1 MQRSRNPKL
10 SDIARTIMQ
19 QSVAITKTNIYIYTP
34 RAQFGSE
41 TYREEADR
49 ECHDAD
55 EGEDHGRD
63 QQAQRPAT
71 RCPHRQIPNRSS
83 IHQLTF
89 VLCLSGTYQILPLE
103 TLYNNLGLYE
113 EETPA
118 AVETRAPKPRCDQSV
133 QKGERR
139 VCGRDKIG
147 DGSPEGLH
155 EGVCVPQPDGDR
167 RGMRAGGSY
176 GDRSQKL
183 CCNESEDPQGRAQ
196 TCRGLGCWASRARA
210 DPGKGR
216 AGRSHPSARDNESST
231 TDARGYKVSGS

>member
-19 QSVAITKTNIYIYTP
+19 QSVAIAKTNIYIHTP

-55 EGEDHGRD
+55 EGEDRGRD

-83 IHQLTF
+83 IHQLTS

-113 EETPA
+113 DETPA

-133 QKGERR
+133 QKDER
-139 VCGRDKIG
+139 
-147 DGSPEGLH
+147 
-155 EGVCVPQPDGDR
+155 
-167 RGMRAGGSY
+167 
-176 GDRSQKL
+176 
-183 CCNESEDPQGRAQ
+183 
-196 TCRGLGCWASRARA
+196 
-210 DPGKGR
+210 
-216 AGRSHPSARDNESST
+216 
-231 TDARGYKVSGS
+231 